1 MNDVRE
7 LSRREYEALKG
18 ATKALVKSFG
28 SLEEA
33 AGVTRSDPARL
44 SRFGNVHEKGMF
56 APIDVIADL
65 EARLGRPVV
74 TTILADMLGYVL
86 VPKEDARRTPDLV
99 QHVGMLA
106 KESGEALSSFAVL
119 ADPVNRTPQN
129 IARARQEIRE
139 AEEVFAGAEQTLD
152 AIEDNIVQIR
162 GGKK

>member
-1 MNDVRE
+1 MNAARE

-65 EARLGRPVV
+65 EARIGRPVV
-74 TTILADMLGYVL
+74 TAILADMLGYVL
-86 VPKEDARRTPDLV
+86 VHKEEARSRPDLV
-99 QHVGMLA
+99 QHVGCMG
-106 KESGEALSSFAVL
+106 KETGEAVSAVASL
-119 ADPVNRTPQN
+119 IDPAARTPQN
-129 IARARQEIRE
+129 FAKAHKEIRE
-139 AEEVFAGAEQTLD
+139 GQEALAEAEEALN
-152 AIEDNIVQIR
+152 AIEGNVVSLR
-162 GGKK
+162 GSAA